1 MIQKSEL
8 HIKGLA
14 TGKAKHKIT
23 PEESSPGVK
32 SCLFYFR
39 RFGQRFQRALVPP
52 PDLAHR
58 QPDRVG
64 DIPERFELDMT
75 ERQNLDV
82 DFIQRKPCD
91 ECAAAVDGADL
102 CY

>member
-1 MIQKSEL
+1 M
-8 HIKGLA
+8 
-14 TGKAKHKIT
+14 
-23 PEESSPGVK
+23 
-32 SCLFYFR
+32 LFSFR
-39 RFGQRFQRALVPP
+39 RFGQRLQRALISAT
-52 PDLAHR
+52 DLRHA

-91 ECAAAVDGADL
+91 ECAAAVDGANL
-102 CY
+102 CN

>member
-1 MIQKSEL
+1 M
-8 HIKGLA
+8 
-14 TGKAKHKIT
+14 
-23 PEESSPGVK
+23 
-32 SCLFYFR
+32 LFSFR
-39 RFGQRFQRALVPP
+39 RFGQRLQRTLIPP
-52 PDLAHR
+52 PDLRHR

-64 DIPERFELDMT
+64 YIPKRLELDVP
-75 ERQNLDV
+75 ERQNLNV

>member
-1 MIQKSEL
+1 M
-8 HIKGLA
+8 
-14 TGKAKHKIT
+14 
-23 PEESSPGVK
+23 
-32 SCLFYFR
+32 LFSFR
-39 RFGQRFQRALVPP
+39 RLGQRLQRALVPP
-52 PDLAHR
+52 SDLAHG
-58 QPDRVG
+58 QSHHIG
-64 DIPERFELDMT
+64 DIPERLEFDMS

>member
-1 MIQKSEL
+1 M
-8 HIKGLA
+8 
-14 TGKAKHKIT
+14 
-23 PEESSPGVK
+23 
-32 SCLFYFR
+32 LFSFR

-64 DIPERFELDMT
+64 DIPERFKLDMT

-82 DFIQRKPCD
+82 DFIQRKAGYQR
-91 ECAAAVDGADL
+91 AAAVDGADL
-102 CY
+102 CN